1 MSNYLEYKGY
11 LGTVEYSSE
20 DGLLF
25 GKVQFVDSLLA
36 YDGKSTDEIK
46 QAFQEAIDS
55 YLEFCKEVDKLP
67 EKSFN
72 GGFNV
77 RVGSELHKKVA
88 KEAFAQ
94 GLGLNEF
101 TVKALELAVD
111 NKSKTI
117 NHLHTHL
124 ITSSSTPV
132 IDNLIASM
140 DSPSSWENI
149 SARTH

>member
-20 DGLLF
+20 DELLF

-36 YDGKSTDEIK
+36 YDGKSANEIK
-46 QAFQEAIDS
+46 HSFQEAIDS
-55 YLEFCKEVDKLP
+55 YLEFCKEVGKSP
-67 EKSFN
+67 EKSYN

-88 KEAFAQ
+88 KEAFAR

-101 TVKALELAVD
+101 TVKALQLAID
-111 NKSKTI
+111 NKTKTV
-117 NHLHTHL
+117 NHLHKHL
-124 ITSSSTPV
+124 IVSSSAPLV
-132 IDNLIASM
+132 ENLTASM
-140 DSPSSWENI
+140 GKLSAWEDI
-149 SARTH
+149 SARAH